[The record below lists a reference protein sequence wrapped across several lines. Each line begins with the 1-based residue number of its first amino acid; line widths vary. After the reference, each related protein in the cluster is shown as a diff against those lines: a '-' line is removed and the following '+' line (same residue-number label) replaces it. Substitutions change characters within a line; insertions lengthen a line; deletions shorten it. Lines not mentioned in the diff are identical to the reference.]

1 MSGAYPNL
9 QAEQARAGMTNQ
21 NVADALGITRVTYEG
36 KKKSG
41 RFSVDESKQLCN
53 LFKCEFRYLFA
64 TFDELNTEWGR

>member
-9 QAEQARAGMTNQ
+9 QAEQARAYMTNQ
-21 NVADALGITRVTYEG
+21 DVADVLKITRVTYET

-41 RFSVDESKQLCN
+41 RFWVHEAKQLCN

-64 TFDELNTEWGR
+64 TFDELNTECGR